1 MAPVSTSVPAAAV
14 LKAVRGWRL
23 FPCRTEIDRAVMAA
37 HPSQPAGSTGCDW
50 LMLAAEM
57 AGLAGGSWRSPPDP
71 ALAGWAC
78 PPRIATRALSAQAG
92 SVRAARYFT
101 LATLRRWGTAHS
113 SQDIAIVVS
122 EMVTNALRHAPPGP
136 GDTGPRRPV
145 RLGLLQQGPWVL
157 CAVADPGTAVPVPRA
172 PGPLA
177 EAGRGLQMIC
187 AFSDLWGYTTPSD
200 AGKVVWAMFTARR
213 ARAFPGPVPGQGR
226 PRPGAGNS
234 TLTTGT

>member
-1 MAPVSTSVPAAAV
+1 MAPVSPAVPAAAV

-23 FPCRTEIDRAVMAA
+23 FPCRTEIDRAMMAA

-50 LMLAAEM
+50 LMPAAEM

-122 EMVTNALRHAPPGP
+122 EMVTNALRHALPGP

-157 CAVADPGTAVPVPRA
+157 CAVADPGTAAPVPRT

-187 AFSDLWGYTTPSD
+187 AFSDLWGCTTPGD
-200 AGKVVWAMFTARR
+200 AGKVVWAMFTARH